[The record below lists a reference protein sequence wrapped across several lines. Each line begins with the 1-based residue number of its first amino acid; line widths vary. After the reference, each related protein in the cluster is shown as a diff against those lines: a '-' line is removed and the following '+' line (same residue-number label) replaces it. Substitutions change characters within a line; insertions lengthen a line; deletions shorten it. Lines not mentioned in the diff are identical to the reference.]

1 MSYPPPQNPYEGG
14 NPYQRPPQQPPPQQ
28 PYGYPQQPQGGFPQQ
43 PAQPGYGFP
52 QGGFQQPVQGGY
64 PQQPGF
70 NYPNAPV
77 TMPGTVNAVRI
88 ILFIMGGLG
97 ILGAIGN
104 FVQAAM
110 FSANSS
116 DFADVGAGLI
126 VAIGV
131 FGLIVSAGA
140 IFLATQF
147 NTGGNGVR
155 IWTIVYGSLMA
166 LGGLISLIVVIG
178 IVPLALGILIIVF
191 MAKEDGSQWFNR
203 TRY

>member
-14 NPYQRPPQQPPPQQ
+14 NPYQQPPQQPPPQQ
-28 PYGYPQQPQGGFPQQ
+28 AYGYPQQQ
-43 PAQPGYGFP
+43 PGQPGYGYP
-52 QGGFQQPVQGGY
+52 QQGGFQQPVQGGY

-88 ILFIMGGLG
+88 ILFILGGLG
-97 ILGAIGN
+97 LLGAIGN

-116 DFADVGAGLI
+116 EFANLGAGLI
-126 VAIGV
+126 VALGV
-131 FGLIVSAGA
+131 VGLIISAGA

-155 IWTIVYGSLMA
+155 IWTIVYGSVMA
-166 LGGLISLIVVIG
+166 LFGLLSLIVIVG

-203 TRY
+203 PRY

>member
-28 PYGYPQQPQGGFPQQ
+28 AYGYPQQPGQ
-43 PAQPGYGFP
+43 PGQPGYGYP
-52 QGGFQQPVQGGY
+52 QQGFQQPMQAGF

-88 ILFIMGGLG
+88 ILFVMGGLG
-97 ILGAIGN
+97 LLGAIGN

-116 DFADVGAGLI
+116 DFANVGAGLI

-131 FGLIVSAGA
+131 FGLILSAGA

-166 LGGLISLIVVIG
+166 LFGLLSLIVIVG
-178 IVPLALGILIIVF
+178 IIPLALGILIIVF
-191 MAKEDGSQWFNR
+191 MAKQDGSQWFNR